1 MISRVNCTQ
10 DNNLNL
16 LRQLVD
22 VWDSNIRIE
31 PINDTDIVSLLADL
45 NRSMRRAREILA
57 QQR

>member
-31 PINDTDIVSLLADL
+31 PINDTEIVSLLADL
-45 NRSMRRAREILA
+45 NRSIRRAREILA